1 MAYLGLLFIAI
12 SFLIVAIYLSL
23 LLTKSSHLLLTVTHT
38 VKDVEAELD
47 QSLEQLY
54 GTLHETE
61 QLATDVQ
68 VKLAATTPMFE
79 TVENVGR
86 SSQYLSEEVNK
97 RTKQFEED
105 GSLPGTEPFI
115 QAIQYGEFG
124 SKLLESWKRGKE
136 DAKNIY

>member
-12 SFLIVAIYLSL
+12 ALLIVAIYLSM
-23 LLTKSSHLLLTVTHT
+23 LLTKSSKLLLTVTGT
-38 VKDVEAELD
+38 VKEVEAELD
-47 QSLEQLY
+47 KSIEQLY
-54 GTLHETE
+54 GTLNETE

-68 VKLAATTPMFE
+68 VKLTAAAPLFSTI
-79 TVENVGR
+79 ENIGR

-115 QAIQYGEFG
+115 TAIQYGEFG
-124 SKLLESWKRGKE
+124 SQLWNSWKRGKKST
-136 DAKNIY
+136 KNT